1 MRRRR
6 RRRTATGRRMGEARG
21 GWKEE
26 RGVLARL
33 MEAPYDEFRD
43 RLTESVGR
51 DKDNDDEE
59 QLFIPLQ
66 KIHE

>member
-1 MRRRR
+1 
-6 RRRTATGRRMGEARG
+6 MGEARG
-21 GWKEE
+21 GCKEE

-33 MEAPYDEFRD
+33 MEAPYNEFRD
-43 RLTESVGR
+43 RLVESVRR
-51 DKDNDDEE
+51 DKEDDDEE

>member
-1 MRRRR
+1 
-6 RRRTATGRRMGEARG
+6 MGEARG
-21 GWKEE
+21 GCKED

-51 DKDNDDEE
+51 DKDDDDEE